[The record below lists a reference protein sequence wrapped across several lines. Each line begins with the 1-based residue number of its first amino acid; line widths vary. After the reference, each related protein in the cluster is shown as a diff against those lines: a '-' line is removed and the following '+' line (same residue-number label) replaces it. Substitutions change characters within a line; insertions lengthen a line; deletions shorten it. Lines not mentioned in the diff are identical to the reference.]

1 VSSLL
6 PQSFYARECLEVAI
20 DLVGKLLCHGPVTL
34 RITEVEAYR
43 FPGDT
48 ANHCR
53 VGKTVRNA
61 PMWGPAGHAYVYLCY
76 GLHQMLNLVTD
87 VEGRAAAVLIRSCEP
102 VEGLSVVRAR
112 RGDREGP
119 VLLTGPGKVGSALGL
134 DTSFSGAVLF
144 GGGGLEVHDAAPARA
159 LLIGPRVGVD
169 YAEPVHRDAPWR
181 VALAGTPWVS
191 QRASLRPLDRT
202 LAKYLAAERLLD
214 PAPRRLAAPK
224 RSARGAS
231 ARDLDPRSVPAG
243 AITRRRT
250 RS

>member
-1 VSSLL
+1 
-6 PQSFYARECLEVAI
+6 
-20 DLVGKLLCHGPVTL
+20 
-34 RITEVEAYR
+34 
-43 FPGDT
+43 
-48 ANHCR
+48 
-53 VGKTVRNA
+53 
-61 PMWGPAGHAYVYLCY
+61 
-76 GLHQMLNLVTD
+76 
-87 VEGRAAAVLIRSCEP
+87 
-102 VEGLSVVRAR
+102 VEGLPVVRAR

-144 GGGGLEVHDAAPARA
+144 GGGGLEVHDAAPART

-181 VALAGTPWVS
+181 IALAGTPWVS

-214 PAPRRLAAPK
+214 LAPRRLAAPN
-224 RSARGAS
+224 RVAHGPS
-231 ARDLDPRSVPAG
+231 ARDLDPRSAPVG